1 MFVDEGHRIHNVY
14 QITGEQKDNI
24 KAFLQGG
31 VYCWC
36 KNRKDE
42 WFSLRDLM
50 GGDNFHWQGTPLIE
64 LYKKHKDKEDSVKS
78 AGIDA
83 GWLLKAVINEDER
96 VFETKKSGLINHYR
110 WIKKNSVE
118 NILEVD
124 N

>member
-1 MFVDEGHRIHNVY
+1 MFIDQGHRIHDVY
-14 QITGEQKDNI
+14 QITEEQKGKI

-64 LYKKHKDKEDSVKS
+64 LYKKHKYKEDSVKS

-83 GWLLKAVINEDER
+83 GWLLKAVVNEDER
-96 VFETKKSGLINHYR
+96 VFETKKSELINHYR
-110 WIKKNSVE
+110 WIENNSVE

>member
-1 MFVDEGHRIHNVY
+1 MFIDGEHRIHNVY
-14 QITGEQKDNI
+14 QITDEQKDKI

-64 LYKKHKDKEDSVKS
+64 LYEKHKNKEDSVKA
-78 AGIDA
+78 AGKDA
-83 GWLLKAVINEDER
+83 GWLLKAVISEDDR
-96 VFETKKSGLINHYR
+96 RFETKTESLIRKYR
-110 WIKKNSVE
+110 WVDG
-118 NILEVD
+118 NI
-124 N
+124 